1 MRVKEKFGL
10 KNYQKKVWSITVWVV
25 QGDPIKMR
33 LGFCSI
39 ALAILIQ
46 QDLDYILLK
55 TDIHSFQSQFLG
67 TYDSTEIL
75 IFSELLIYSLKNDLY
90 K

>member
-1 MRVKEKFGL
+1 
-10 KNYQKKVWSITVWVV
+10 
-25 QGDPIKMR
+25 MR

-55 TDIHSFQSQFLG
+55 TDIHSFVLNTETFLKSKTNSGVKAQSLSHILLKTDIHSFVLNTETFLCN
-67 TYDSTEIL
+67 I
-75 IFSELLIYSLKNDLY
+75 
-90 K
+90 